1 MDKTKEMTQERE
13 AAILE
18 GAINKW
24 GNTLQITVA
33 IEELS
38 ELQKALCKYLRFSGK
53 TSRGH
58 IPPYFDEPLAP
69 FDDAVIREEIADVS
83 IMLNQLELIFGD
95 CTEEEIA
102 KLERLEKLV
111 GIVPQQ
117 TLAHQEPDGTWALN
131 DPPPDF
137 AVSPWTPEDVRVASA
152 IKALYPAAQYAVR
165 VADGQIA
172 ACKFLRPSRD
182 GVCEFFSRGLFPA
195 LDIGSAVP
203 IDDILAAGGDVE

>member
-1 MDKTKEMTQERE
+1 MDKDKEMTQERE

-38 ELQKALCKYLRFSGK
+38 ELQKALCKYQRWAATTKDGEGRAEVVAAIK
-53 TSRGH
+53 
-58 IPPYFDEPLAP
+58 
-69 FDDAVIREEIADVS
+69 EEIADVS

-102 KLERLEKLV
+102 KLERLEKMV

-117 TLAHQEPDGTWALN
+117 PLAHQEPDGTWSLN
-131 DPPPDF
+131 DPVPDF
-137 AVSPWTPEDVRVASA
+137 SPCRWTPEDVRTVAAIRRLYPKAQYLLRAPDGELVACEFVASA
-152 IKALYPAAQYAVR
+152 
-165 VADGQIA
+165 
-172 ACKFLRPSRD
+172 RD
-182 GVCEFFSRGLFPA
+182 GWCGVFGRELCPA
-195 LDIGSAVP
+195 LAGGCAVP
-203 IDDILAAGGDVE
+203 IDDILAEVGDGK

>member
-1 MDKTKEMTQERE
+1 MDKDKEMTQERE

-38 ELQKALCKYLRFSGK
+38 ELQKALCKYLR
-53 TSRGH
+53 H
-58 IPPYFDEPLAP
+58 ISTNAGDYARAYDET
-69 FDDAVIREEIADVS
+69 VIRDCIADAS

-95 CTEEEIA
+95 CTEEEIT

-131 DPPPDF
+131 DPAPDF
-137 AVSPWTPEDVRVASA
+137 SPCRWTPEDVRTVAA
-152 IKALYPAAQYAVR
+152 IKQLYPKAQYIVRAANGSLVACELLAASGNGWYADFGRELCSALAV
-165 VADGQIA
+165 GY
-172 ACKFLRPSRD
+172 S
-182 GVCEFFSRGLFPA
+182 
-195 LDIGSAVP
+195 VP
-203 IDDILAAGGDVE
+203 IDDVLAEGGDEA